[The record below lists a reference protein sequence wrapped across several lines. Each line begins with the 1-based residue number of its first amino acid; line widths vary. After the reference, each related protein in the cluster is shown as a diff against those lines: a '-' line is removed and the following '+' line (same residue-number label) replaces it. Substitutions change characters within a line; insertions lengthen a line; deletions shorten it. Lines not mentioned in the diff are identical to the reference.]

1 MLGFFFFLY
10 NFTADSVSALP
21 PSLFRTLGGDKGE
34 RRELTVLLEDMELSV
49 LMLLASVTTIAEGNR
64 DGWEYWGGSCLC
76 EYTAKS
82 KRRERIRF
90 PDLWIVLIRNEEAK

>member
-1 MLGFFFFLY
+1 
-10 NFTADSVSALP
+10 
-21 PSLFRTLGGDKGE
+21 
-34 RRELTVLLEDMELSV
+34 MELRV
-49 LMLLASVTTIAEGNR
+49 LRLLASVTTIAEGKR

-90 PDLWIVLIRNEEAK
+90 PDSRIDLIRNEPGKSNSV